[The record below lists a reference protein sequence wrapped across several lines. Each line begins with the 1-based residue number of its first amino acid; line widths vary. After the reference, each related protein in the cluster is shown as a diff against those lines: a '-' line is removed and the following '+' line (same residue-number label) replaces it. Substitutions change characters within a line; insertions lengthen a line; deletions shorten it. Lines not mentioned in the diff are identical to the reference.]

1 VRALIGA
8 LAALVPLIPAR
19 TAGAHPHAGAA
30 APLAGVPLLPA
41 IPEWAGGVLAAALLT
56 GLLLAV
62 AREHGRRPRATALA
76 ATLLVLAWVAAS
88 APHLVH
94 HALGTDEARDC
105 RLLVSADHADATV
118 PAVDLPPVLQFA
130 HRLAETPRR
139 RSAIGAPPAA
149 CERAPPA
156 A

>member
-1 VRALIGA
+1 M
-8 LAALVPLIPAR
+8 AALVPLIPAR
-19 TAGAHPHAGAA
+19 TAGAHPHASAP
-30 APLAGVPLLPA
+30 APLAGASLLPA

-76 ATLLVLAWVAAS
+76 ATLLMLAFVAAS

-105 RLLVSADHADATV
+105 RLLVAADHADATV
-118 PAVDLPPVLQFA
+118 PAVDLPPVPQVA
-130 HRLAETPRR
+130 RRLSETPRR
-139 RSAIGAPPAA
+139 WPAVGAPPVA